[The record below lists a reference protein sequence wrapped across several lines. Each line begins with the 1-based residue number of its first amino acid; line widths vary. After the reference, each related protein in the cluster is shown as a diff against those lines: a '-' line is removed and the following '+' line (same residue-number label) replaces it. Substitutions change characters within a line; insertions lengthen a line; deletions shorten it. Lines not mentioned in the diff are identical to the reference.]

1 MRRILTSIAAL
12 LTLGLLAAGWYA
24 YDKGFTRKWRTFV
37 AREFR
42 KRGVE
47 LWMSRL
53 TLDPMRGIIAKN
65 VQVFDGK
72 DKRRTIAVIDEMR
85 LMINWANFVRG
96 HPFVDALDL
105 TDASLS
111 LPIDPKEPRG
121 QKFEVSG
128 LSGRLLLQPQ
138 QIHLSWFETRLYG
151 MRVTASGQ
159 LINPEKFNET
169 DLGQAIDR
177 EQWLRVLGNAALVLQ
192 KIRFSGPTPEVH
204 LRFSGDLANPQT
216 LFAEL
221 NVRTTEL
228 HYRDIKLR
236 GLTAA
241 AVFRDGRVEL
251 KQFAA
256 NDGRGSLHLSAEYDF
271 ADQSLTAQLRS
282 GVNPMPL
289 VRSLTPL
296 KLELE
301 FEDPP
306 MIELTARAN
315 FRQSPRIELV
325 AHVNAGIF
333 TYRSVRFDY
342 ALADFSTDG
351 RRWSVRDALLA
362 TAAGQVEGDI
372 VCTTDE
378 VRSQLTSSIAP
389 SILRPLFDGPA
400 EPWLARVAF
409 VEAAP
414 AP

>member
-1 MRRILTSIAAL
+1 MRRLLTYLAAL

-24 YDKGFTRKWRTFV
+24 YDKGFTRKWRTYV

-53 TLDPMRGIIAKN
+53 TLDPLRGIIAKN

-72 DKRRTIAVIDEMR
+72 DKRRTVAVIDEMR

-96 HPFVDALDL
+96 RPFVDALDL

-111 LPIDPKEPRG
+111 LPIDPREPRG

-128 LSGRLLLQPQ
+128 LSGKLRLPPQ
-138 QIHLSWFETRLYG
+138 QIYLSRLETNLYG
-151 MRVTASGQ
+151 MRVTASGR
-159 LINPEKFNET
+159 LINPEKFSQT

-177 EQWLRVLGNAALVLQ
+177 EQWLRLAGKVAALLQ
-192 KIRFSGPTPEVH
+192 AIRFSGPPPEVH
-204 LRFSGDLANPQT
+204 LRFSGDLAQPQL

-221 NVRTTEL
+221 NVRASQV

-236 GLTAA
+236 SLNAA
-241 AVFRDGRVEL
+241 AVFRDGRVEV

-256 NDGRGSLHLSAEYDF
+256 TDGRGTLHVSAEYDV
-271 ADQSLTAQLRS
+271 AEQSLTAQLRS
-282 GVNPMPL
+282 SINPMPL

-306 MIELTARAN
+306 MLELTARAN
-315 FRQSPRIELV
+315 FRQSPQVKLV
-325 AHVNAGIF
+325 AHVNTGIF
-333 TYRSVRFDY
+333 TYRAVRFDY

-351 RRWSVRDALLA
+351 RRWSLRDALLA
-362 TAAGQVEGDI
+362 TATGQVEGDI

-378 VRSQLTSSIAP
+378 VRSQLTSSIPP
-389 SILRPLFDGPA
+389 SVLRPLFDGPA

-414 AP
+414 TP